1 MCKFVKCNELQLG
14 RPLPQQRLEN
24 SPHSQRPEAG
34 NCEAIFKTILGKH
47 IQYLGMV
54 IIGFCVIC
62 AIINALSAFCSEQI
76 ITYKLEYLFT
86 ISYSTYDMLLC
97 TNRD

>member
-1 MCKFVKCNELQLG
+1 MTNIALVERKSPRLYIHTFRQCVCKFVKCNELQLG
-14 RPLPQQRLEN
+14 RPLPQQRPEN

-54 IIGFCVIC
+54 IIGFC
-62 AIINALSAFCSEQI
+62 
-76 ITYKLEYLFT
+76 
-86 ISYSTYDMLLC
+86 
-97 TNRD
+97 